1 MSGRS
6 THNVKKHIMQGVN
19 RYFTTGVG
27 LITSTGKHGSNVMAV
42 EWTMQ
47 ISYEPMLIAIFI
59 HESSSTYENILKTK
73 EFGVN
78 MSSDEQDSLV
88 NIAGGYSRKEIDKLN
103 IGLFDIYSARYIK
116 VPMLRGCII
125 NAECLLLNHYKIGDH
140 IAVIGEVVDAKF
152 DTTRSPLVYHQGM
165 YRKIG
170 KKLSRNRN
178 IVRLNKTLFEKL
190 ETMSKKAFTMR
201 CVVAIVSNSRG
212 EKLLIKY
219 KDGRW
224 KDQWTV
230 PWFVVERKSDHV
242 NAINECLY
250 EIDLNTQAKTIA
262 GIKRILFKHGTKQIR
277 VNFVMYTCIANDIS
291 NHTND
296 IIDAKWYKK
305 IPTNTM
311 FKNLL
316 FK

>member
-6 THNVKKHIMQGVN
+6 IYNVKKHIMQGVN

-78 MSSDEQDSLV
+78 MSSNEQDSLV

-116 VPMLRGCII
+116 VPMLKGCII

-152 DTTRSPLVYHQGM
+152 DATRSPLVYHLQ
-165 YRKIG
+165 
-170 KKLSRNRN
+170 
-178 IVRLNKTLFEKL
+178 
-190 ETMSKKAFTMR
+190 
-201 CVVAIVSNSRG
+201 C
-212 EKLLIKY
+212 
-219 KDGRW
+219 
-224 KDQWTV
+224 
-230 PWFVVERKSDHV
+230 
-242 NAINECLY
+242 
-250 EIDLNTQAKTIA
+250 
-262 GIKRILFKHGTKQIR
+262 
-277 VNFVMYTCIANDIS
+277 MYTLQ
-291 NHTND
+291 
-296 IIDAKWYKK
+296 
-305 IPTNTM
+305 
-311 FKNLL
+311 NLL
-316 FK
+316 VFVLYHV